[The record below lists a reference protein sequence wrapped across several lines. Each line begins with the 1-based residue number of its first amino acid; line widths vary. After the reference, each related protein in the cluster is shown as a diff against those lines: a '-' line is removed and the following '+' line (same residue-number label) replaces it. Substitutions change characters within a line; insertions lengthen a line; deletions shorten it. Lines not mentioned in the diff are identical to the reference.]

1 MKPAIEGGKPVRE
14 NLLVFGKPDIR
25 MEDIAEVVDTLRS
38 GWIGHGPKTERFE
51 QMFTEYTGARHAI
64 AVNSCTAALYLS
76 LGMLDLKPEDGVITS
91 PLTYPSTA
99 NVVLHHGAK
108 VVFADVDESSANID
122 PVKVQEKISKKIRAV
137 MPVHLHGY
145 PADMKEILNLAGQA
159 SIEVIA
165 DAAHAIEAKIQDKHV
180 GVLGDAVCFSF
191 YATKNIT
198 CADGGMI
205 TTDRDDWA
213 ERFRLLRMH
222 GVTRSAWSRF
232 KEGEKREEGGGFKFY
247 DTVAPGYKLNLTD
260 LQSAMALHQM
270 ERIEDSLNRRTEI
283 WKAYDEAFSE
293 MKGIRTP
300 PEPENRRHARH
311 LYPVRLKLEQLRI
324 TRDDFLEALK
334 AEGIG
339 AGIHFISL
347 HLHSF
352 YRNTFGFVPEDFPV
366 AAKISERTLSLPLS
380 PALTNKDVED
390 VIRAVE
396 KLLLYYAR

>member
-51 QMFTEYTGARHAI
+51 QMFRKYTGAKHAI

-76 LGMLDLKPEDGVITS
+76 LGMLDLKPEDEVITS
-91 PLTYPSTA
+91 PMTYPSTA
-99 NVVLHHGAK
+99 NVILHHGAK
-108 VVFADVDESSANID
+108 VVFADVDERSANID
-122 PVKVQEKISKKIRAV
+122 PAKVQEKISKKTRAV

-145 PADMKEILNLAGQA
+145 PAGMNEILNLAEYA

-165 DAAHAIEAKIQDKHV
+165 DAAHAIEARVQDKHV

-198 CADGGMI
+198 SADGGMI

-213 ERFRLLRMH
+213 ERFKLLRMH
-222 GVTRSAWSRF
+222 GITRNAWNRF
-232 KEGEKREEGGGFKFY
+232 KEKGFKFY

-260 LQSAMALHQM
+260 LQSAMAIHQM
-270 ERIEDSLNRRTEI
+270 ERIEDSLNRRTEV

-293 MKGIRTP
+293 MKGIKIP
-300 PEPENRRHARH
+300 AEPENGRHARH

-352 YRNTFGFVPEDFPV
+352 YRDAFGFVPEDFPV

-380 PALTNKDVED
+380 PALTDKDVED
-390 VIRAVE
+390 VIKAIE
-396 KLLLYYAR
+396 KLLSYYAC